1 MDAEEGK
8 ERTSYK
14 RPRPPSLELRVG
26 PGGSARRGAAR
37 FGSRHWTELV
47 PARTRVSNYLYIQYN
62 MPSGTAGTSSGR
74 SKKSAGTG
82 FARSS
87 LGGNFQTRLA
97 GLGTITDP
105 TTSRPGPGPGP
116 GTYVRTY
123 GRTDRRTDGRTHGWV
138 FSLPVG
144 RPRASFLIM
153 VASWIL

>member
-74 SKKSAGTG
+74 TKKSAGTG

-116 GTYVRTY
+116 GPGTYVRTY
-123 GRTDRRTDGRTHGWV
+123 VRTDGPTDGRTGGFLASQSV
-138 FSLPVG
+138 A
-144 RPRASFLIM
+144 RARLF
-153 VASWIL
+153 